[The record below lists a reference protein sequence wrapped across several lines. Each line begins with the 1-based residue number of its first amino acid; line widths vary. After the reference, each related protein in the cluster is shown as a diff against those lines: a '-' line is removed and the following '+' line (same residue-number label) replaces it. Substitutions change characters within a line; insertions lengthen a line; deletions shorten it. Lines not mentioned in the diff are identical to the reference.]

1 VVAKAKTKS
10 AWFCQNCGME
20 SAKWVGKCPSC
31 GEWNTFVE
39 EIVVKSKNVN
49 VVGSNGD
56 SKNKPLKISEISSSE
71 EKRYNTQNMELNRVL
86 GGGLVP
92 GSLIL
97 IGGEP
102 GIGKSTLALQ
112 IALHLKSYITLYV
125 S

>member
-10 AWFCQNCGME
+10 AWFCQNCGVE

-49 VVGSNGD
+49 IVGSKGD

-71 EKRYNTQNMELNRVL
+71 EKKIQHPKYGVESCTWRRFGSGVLNPDWR
-86 GGGLVP
+86 
-92 GSLIL
+92 
-97 IGGEP
+97 
-102 GIGKSTLALQ
+102 
-112 IALHLKSYITLYV
+112 
-125 S
+125 